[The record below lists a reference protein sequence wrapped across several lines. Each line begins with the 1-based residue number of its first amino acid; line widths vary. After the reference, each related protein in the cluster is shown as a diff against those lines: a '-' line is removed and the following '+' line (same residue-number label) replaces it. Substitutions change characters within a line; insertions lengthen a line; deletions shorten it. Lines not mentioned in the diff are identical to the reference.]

1 MEADDSLPRRSRDLV
16 AELARQDLDPFSVA
30 ELNERI
36 DALQAEIVRAKNKE
50 LNAPLTIAQAPTRYS
65 GRERGAS
72 GGANTRTNRCRMLM
86 LDAGPM
92 TSDIYGKGRA
102 FDCGPLE

>member
-36 DALQAEIVRAKNKE
+36 DALQAEIVRAKQR
-50 LNAPLTIAQAPTRYS
+50 I
-65 GRERGAS
+65 ERAVNHRAS
-72 GGANTRTNRCRMLM
+72 A
-86 LDAGPM
+86 DALFR
-92 TSDIYGKGRA
+92 S
-102 FDCGPLE
+102 